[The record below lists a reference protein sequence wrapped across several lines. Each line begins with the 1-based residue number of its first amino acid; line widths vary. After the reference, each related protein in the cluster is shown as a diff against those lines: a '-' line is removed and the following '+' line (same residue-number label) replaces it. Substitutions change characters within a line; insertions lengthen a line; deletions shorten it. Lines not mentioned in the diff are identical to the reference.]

1 MPPAPSP
8 VLPGTLEFLIL
19 QSLRAGERHGLGVAR
34 RVEQI
39 TRGAFAV
46 KAGSLFPALHR
57 MERAGLVTS
66 SWGESDNRRKAR
78 FYKLTAR
85 GRRQLETEAIEW
97 RRVIGALTAAIG
109 ARHES

>member
-1 MPPAPSP
+1 MPSPSP

-19 QSLRAGERHGLGVAR
+19 QSLRTGEHHGLGVAR

-57 MERAGLVTS
+57 MERAGWVTS
-66 SWGESDNRRKAR
+66 SWGESDNRRRAR
-78 FYKLTAR
+78 FYRLTAR
-85 GRRQLETEAIEW
+85 GRRQLQTEATEW
-97 RRVIGALTAAIG
+97 RRVIGALTAALG
-109 ARHES
+109 ASHES